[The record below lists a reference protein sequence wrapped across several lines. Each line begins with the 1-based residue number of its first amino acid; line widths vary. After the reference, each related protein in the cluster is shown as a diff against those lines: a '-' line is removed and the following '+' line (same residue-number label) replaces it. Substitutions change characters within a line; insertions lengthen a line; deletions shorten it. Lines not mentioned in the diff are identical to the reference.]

1 MELSKVAL
9 LYIILLSLGL
19 QDAPLAAAEPAH
31 IFYLIHTNKL
41 DMALDHY
48 QEYHN
53 RFGRHDTEFLQQLG
67 LSVLELGAKSYDA
80 ETLLMTLFGAG
91 IAMNERTLPILIRAV
106 EYPNPQLQLLALNF
120 LARCQHD
127 DADRSLLV
135 ALRSNSLVIRLE
147 AAHQIAKKK
156 HSQATQ
162 LIQSLMSKVDEELLP
177 LFPQLYALI
186 ENPDAIRIL
195 RRLLSHHS
203 EDVRIAAILSC
214 AKTGRD
220 DLLPKIKALAT
231 HASYA
236 QQEACAAAFGNFND
250 DTAIPFL
257 ERFANSQ
264 IPEVRV
270 AALKSLDALGANQYR
285 DEIKR
290 LALGGDLFAII
301 ALGDIHGSQEALW
314 QLAQSKNNQIS
325 LNAVVGLLKQC
336 DPRSQKFLN
345 SILIQDSRDLAFI
358 KNVSPGK
365 SLSCWKAVP
374 SARQNCDDYSID
386 LELSQS
392 FRESLLIEAMN
403 LPEEN
408 FFQIAAAIFDQQQND
423 LVPTAIE
430 LLEQLKTDRSVQFL
444 KSYQQRAGAPLIR
457 NYCNL
462 ALYRLQE
469 EGPYAANLRKWVLQ
483 QADAPLIQLRPLV
496 PWEVDSTISNYLIT
510 PHETSR
516 LLVESYEAFA
526 QRQDDEGINAL
537 LNAVRN
543 GNSKNKYALAGLLMR
558 ASL

>member
-1 MELSKVAL
+1 VELSKVAL
-9 LYIILLSLGL
+9 LAALSVNIFSF
-19 QDAPLAAAEPAH
+19 AEFAAEEPAH

-48 QEYHN
+48 QDYHK

-67 LSVLELGAKSYDA
+67 LSVLELGAKSYDS

-91 IAMNERTLPILIRAV
+91 IAMNERTLPILMRAV
-106 EYPNPQLQLLALNF
+106 EFPNPQLQLIALNF

-127 DADRSLLV
+127 EADRSVLL
-135 ALRSNSLVIRLE
+135 ALKSNNLLIRLE
-147 AAHQIAKKK
+147 AAHQIAKNK
-156 HSQATQ
+156 HPHAAQ
-162 LIQSLMSKVDEELLP
+162 LVESLMSKVDEELLP

-186 ENPDAIRIL
+186 GNADAIRIL
-195 RRLLSHHS
+195 RRLLAHHS
-203 EDVRIAAILSC
+203 EDVRLSAILSC

-220 DLLPKIKALAT
+220 DLLPKIKALSM

-250 DTAIPFL
+250 ETTIPFL
-257 ERFANSQ
+257 ERFAQ
-264 IPEVRV
+264 CKIPQVRL
-270 AALKSLDALGANQYR
+270 AALISLEALGANQSR

-290 LALGGDLFAII
+290 MALQGDVFAIT
-301 ALGDIHGSQEALW
+301 ALGDIPGTQETLW

-325 LNAVVGLLKQC
+325 LNAVIGLLKQC
-336 DPRSQKFLN
+336 DPRAQKFLN
-345 SILIQDSRDLAFI
+345 AILIQDSRDLAFV
-358 KNVSPGK
+358 KNVSAGK
-365 SLSCWKAVP
+365 SLSCWKALP
-374 SARQNCDDYSID
+374 SARQNYDDFSID

-392 FRESLLIEAMN
+392 FRESLLAEAVN
-403 LPEEN
+403 LPEDN
-408 FFQIAAAIFDQQQND
+408 FFQIAAAVFDQQQND
-423 LVPTAIE
+423 LVPTVIE
-430 LLEQLKTDRSVQFL
+430 LMEQLHTERAVNFL

-469 EGPYAANLRKWVLQ
+469 EGPYAENLRKWVAL

-496 PWEVDSTISNYLIT
+496 PWEVDSTVASYQIT

-516 LLVESYEAFA
+516 LLVDSYEAFA

-537 LNAVRN
+537 LNAVRF